1 MYIAVQSYVRVSR
14 YFKQKGGIENWLC
27 DISNMGC
34 VTILEKAVGRRKTGY
49 LEKNKFVWAAVTEPS
64 SHLLE
69 IFSFSGSLGYKYL
82 PINALL
88 SYQLT
93 H

>member
-49 LEKNKFVWAAVTEPS
+49 LEKNKFV
-64 SHLLE
+64 
-69 IFSFSGSLGYKYL
+69 
-82 PINALL
+82 
-88 SYQLT
+88 
-93 H
+93 